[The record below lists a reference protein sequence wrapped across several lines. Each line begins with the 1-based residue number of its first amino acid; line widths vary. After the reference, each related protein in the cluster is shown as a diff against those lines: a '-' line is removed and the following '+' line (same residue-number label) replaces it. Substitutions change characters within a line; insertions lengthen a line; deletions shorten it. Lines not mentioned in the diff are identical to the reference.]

1 MKKLHYVFLLIVFF
15 AASSCSRDGEPGPQ
29 GIPGPPGPPG
39 YDGESASLFE
49 YDFNFNQGNDWY
61 ERIFYPEDFPVD
73 PEDMVLVYLLW
84 ESTEEYGDVWRLMP
98 QTIMM
103 EFGMLQYN
111 FDFSQNDISLFL
123 DADFSL
129 DKLGPLY
136 TEGWMRIV
144 VVPGQEINSR
154 HLQPD
159 FSDYAAVKDAY
170 GLPDLPSPRTD
181 RPLIR

>member
-1 MKKLHYVFLLIVFF
+1 MKKLHYIYLLMVFF
-15 AASSCSRDGEPGPQ
+15 AASSCGRDGAPGPQ
-29 GIPGPPGPPG
+29 GLPGLPGPPG
-39 YDGESASLFE
+39 YDGESAFLFE
-49 YDFNFNQGNDWY
+49 YDFDFNQANDWY
-61 ERIFYPEDFPVD
+61 ERIFYPEDFPVY

-103 EFGMLQYN
+103 EFGILQYN

-123 DADFSL
+123 DADFPL

-136 TEGWMRIV
+136 TQGWMRIV

-154 HLQPD
+154 HALPD
-159 FSDYAAVKDAY
+159 LSDYDAVKEAY
-170 GLPDLPSPRTD
+170 GLPNLPSPHTRQ
-181 RPLIR
+181 PLIR